1 MKEYKISKE
10 QLQKYFDMGMSS
22 RSIEKITGINHDMI
36 SWYAKKYGITNRFSK
51 VQYQEDFFDKIDT
64 KEKAY
69 TLGFLI
75 ADCTMTKDNKMCCS
89 LGMGDKEVLYKFS
102 QWFGAR
108 VVERDTYKPESRT
121 FPNATIKVGNN
132 KIINSLHMLFGGR
145 LKEERRF
152 PIIKKELE
160 PFMLQGFFDA
170 DGCITWGYRK
180 DRNRLWQKVSFT
192 SQYKLLIGAQNILSK
207 YDISTRIYPKKDESC
222 YVLEVCSPDKVLKTL
237 NVLYSNHNFVVLQRK
252 YNKSEALRRELGE
265 NGEGANSN
273 NPVPSLQ
280 SRKV

>member
-1 MKEYKISKE
+1 MKEYRISKE

-36 SWYAKKYGITNRFSK
+36 CWYAKKYGIVNRFSK

-69 TLGFLI
+69 ALGFLI

-89 LGMGDKEVLYKFS
+89 LGMGDKEILYKFS
-102 QWFGAR
+102 QWFGTR

-121 FPNATIKVGNN
+121 FPNASIKVGNN
-132 KIINSLHMLFGGR
+132 RIVNSLHMLFGGR

-180 DRNRLWQKVSFT
+180 DRNRLWQKISFT
-192 SQYKLLIGAQNILSK
+192 SQYRLLIGVQNVLLK
-207 YDISTRIYPKKDESC
+207 HDISTRIYPKKDESC

-237 NVLYSNHNFVVLQRK
+237 NILYSNHNFVVLQRK